1 MNLLA
6 ILLLFLMPVT
16 ANVPADV
23 VETISSAMKTG
34 NVTVLASYFG
44 ANVELTVLE
53 EEDVYSKAQAEVI
66 VRNFFKGHAPKDFQ
80 ILHQGASKEDSKYL
94 IGSLVTSTGNYRCY
108 FLLKNQGG
116 KFSIQQLR
124 IEQEKVEK

>member
-6 ILLLFLMPVT
+6 ILLLFFTPIT
-16 ANVPADV
+16 TNVPVDV
-23 VETISSAMKTG
+23 VETISTAMKSG
-34 NVTVLASYFG
+34 NAAEIASYFG
-44 ANVELTVLE
+44 SNVELTILE

-66 VRNFFKGHAPKDFQ
+66 VRNFFKGHIPKDFS

-94 IGSLVTSTGNYRCY
+94 IGSLVTSNGNYRCY
-108 FLLKNQGG
+108 FLLKNQDG

-124 IEQEKVEK
+124 IEPEKVEK